1 MTFHCSAAAALALTI
16 LPVMGQATTAL
27 RHFHDVNFHADGL
40 MDGSFSAED
49 LNGDGRISLDETYN
63 LTAAAYN
70 FGSGG
75 GGGNWYAELSAVYTL
90 DIVIGSNRFDSLAAD
105 FDIPIYR
112 CGYDSPPDCIEEY
125 GADDIAGYWAL
136 SLNEW
141 VQVEQIEVSW
151 QSYPAVPLP
160 ASFALLLGGL
170 GAFAVGA
177 RRKARIAP

>member
-1 MTFHCSAAAALALTI
+1 MKFHCSAAAALALTI
-16 LPVMGQATTAL
+16 VPVMGQATTAP
-27 RHFHDVNFHADGL
+27 RQVHDVSFRAYGL

-70 FGSGG
+70 YGSG

-90 DIVIGSNRFDSLAAD
+90 DIAIGSNRFDSLTAD

-112 CGYDSPPDCIEEY
+112 CGYDSPPDCFEEY
-125 GADDIAGYWAL
+125 GADDIIGHWTL
-136 SLNEW
+136 SLYEW
-141 VQVEQIEVSW
+141 VQLEQIEASW

-177 RRKARIAP
+177 RRKAHTAP